1 MTTLQAIGLG
11 AMLVLTPSLW
21 VCIGCWGL
29 TTDCRRTCA
38 EHILH
43 NGIANSDELAAR
55 LRLIGAA
62 RRVCV
67 VVGFTV
73 TMNRAPVSIDD
84 DEEGG
89 RRMTNIKNESLS
101 ARAGRIERIIQT
113 DYFDEGVA
121 AIDLALEELLKDER
135 RSDGAV
141 AHAVAMRIGTPQAP

>member
-1 MTTLQAIGLG
+1 M
-11 AMLVLTPSLW
+11 
-21 VCIGCWGL
+21 
-29 TTDCRRTCA
+29 TTDCRRTGA

-89 RRMTNIKNESLS
+89 GRRMTNIKNESLS

-113 DYFDEGVA
+113 DYFDEGVS
-121 AIDLALEELLKDER
+121 AIDLALDELLKNEL
-135 RSDGAV
+135 RSDDAI
-141 AHAVAMRIGTPQAP
+141 AHAVAMRISQ